1 MVYIPTPPTQTAC
14 SLELTRRL
22 RETIHEYQAREA
34 KLTEA
39 DIQFA
44 VQSIQIVSA
53 ATTRKVKLFVIAAV
67 VAGLAFAGAFAA
79 FAYAQATGRNTPV
92 ILIVTM
98 AVVGSVIALLLI
110 MRTSS
115 D

>member
-1 MVYIPTPPTQTAC
+1 MVYVPTHTQTAC
-14 SLELTRRL
+14 SQELTRRL
-22 RETIHEYQAREA
+22 RETIHEYRAREA

-53 ATTRKVKLFVIAAV
+53 AATRRAKLFVIAAV

-79 FAYAQATGRNTPV
+79 FVYAQETGRSTPV

-110 MRTSS
+110 MRASS